1 MRLLLYG
8 FLVYFSNPQ
17 SIEVISYSINQQGPA
32 IIQAPSFSLL
42 RGCVGTVWFESNMKP
57 KHFPASLSSEHPH
70 PPFCSPQDVAT
81 TSPLPHAHINNSQG
95 QPPTADWRHSASPV
109 HLPPTSFC
117 FFLSPDHPV
126 AWKPKTLTPSSH
138 HLPSLCHHLKFHKS
152 QVPDV

>member
-32 IIQAPSFSLL
+32 IIQAPSFSLF
-42 RGCVGTVWFESNMKP
+42 RGCVGTVWSESNMKP
-57 KHFPASLSSEHPH
+57 KRFPASLSSEHPPPPSVLLRTWPRH
-70 PPFCSPQDVAT
+70 PHC
-81 TSPLPHAHINNSQG
+81 HINNSQG
-95 QPPTADWRHSASPV
+95 PPPTAGWRHPASPV
-109 HLPPTSFC
+109 HLLPTGFC

-138 HLPSLCHHLKFHKS
+138 RTTLLCHHLKYHRS
-152 QVPDV
+152 QAPDV